1 MNIQEKINWTG
12 RIKVTT
18 TYRDGT
24 VEIEE
29 FDNIITDAG
38 RNLMRD
44 GLQGADTEIKY
55 LAWGSGITTPA
66 VSDIALAAEAGRK
79 LVTKQTAGAVGVVTT
94 TVYLAPFDANMQIEE
109 LGWFAGATAT
119 AAAGSG
125 VMVARVL
132 YSKLK
137 SNLESIQIDR
147 TDTIT

>member
-1 MNIQEKINWTG
+1 MQIQEKINWTG
-12 RIKVTT
+12 RIKITT
-18 TYRDGT
+18 TYRDGR
-24 VEIEE
+24 VEVEE
-29 FDNIITDAG
+29 FNNIITDAG

-44 GLQGADTEIKY
+44 GLQGSDTEIKY
-55 LAWGSGITTPA
+55 LAWGSGITVPA

-79 LVTKQTAGAVGVVTT
+79 LVTKQVAGATGVVIT

-109 LGWFAGATAT
+109 LGWFAGSGATAT
-119 AAAGSG
+119 AGSG
-125 VMVARVL
+125 VMIARVL